1 MRCSKD
7 TLKFPVRRHKGTRG
21 DMANDGLS
29 TSGKGL
35 AFSASPE
42 TEAASGCC
50 FRAKDSEA
58 CGSSA
63 SKTRST
69 RPAPMGGAM
78 FTIIAAMAE
87 PESSPP
93 GGRVTAGMSRHSR
106 TSWAD
111 RQEGRLQPGRR
122 NHDGGP
128 IRCQTT
134 GPRIITA
141 SSFGPP
147 LASHPR
153 SETQKPMS
161 PHVPLCR

>member
-1 MRCSKD
+1 MRFIGVKNQID
-7 TLKFPVRRHKGTRG
+7 T
-21 DMANDGLS
+21 
-29 TSGKGL
+29 
-35 AFSASPE
+35 AS
-42 TEAASGCC
+42 
-50 FRAKDSEA
+50 
-58 CGSSA
+58 
-63 SKTRST
+63 
-69 RPAPMGGAM
+69 PMGGAM

-93 GGRVTAGMSRHSR
+93 GGRVTAAMSRHSR

-111 RQEGRLQPGRR
+111 RQEGRLQLSRR

-134 GPRIITA
+134 DPRIITA
-141 SSFGPP
+141 SPFGPP